1 MSSEGHM
8 MESLQELTP
17 KKLQELEL
25 LTSQLLTAMKRT
37 GLEKE
42 SIFADLSHLEA
53 ELSRI
58 RRARFDAE
66 NPTFTRLGA

>member
-1 MSSEGHM
+1 
-8 MESLQELTP
+8 MESLKELTP

-25 LTSQLLTAMKRT
+25 LAGQLLNAMKKT

-42 SIFADLSHLEA
+42 SVFADLTHLEA

-58 RRARFDAE
+58 RRARFDAD
-66 NPTFTRLGA
+66 NPTFTRQGA